1 MIELIGAFFISIL
14 GTFLHFT
21 YDLSNHNK
29 YVSLFSAVN
38 ESVWEHLKLLV
49 FPSFLWTLIEIPFLY
64 KNHNFLFAKCVSLII
79 MTLIIIFFSTI
90 IKKVF
95 EKNILFLD
103 IVFFYIAIFLGQF
116 ISFKILS
123 LSPVSSSINY
133 ICLLILI
140 FIYGY
145 FLIATFIPGKSKI
158 YIDPNTKKS
167 GFKGHRK

>member
-79 MTLIIIFFSTI
+79 MTLIIIIFSTI

-95 EKNILFLD
+95 ERGKGNVVRKMFYEDNNKIELYSYYFLNLLFLD
-103 IVFFYIAIFLGQF
+103 Q
-116 ISFKILS
+116 
-123 LSPVSSSINY
+123 
-133 ICLLILI
+133 
-140 FIYGY
+140 
-145 FLIATFIPGKSKI
+145 
-158 YIDPNTKKS
+158 
-167 GFKGHRK
+167 